1 MKSVDV
7 PDSKSGGE
15 IRAGSSPAAG
25 TKIKL
30 KEGLMLKKIQSFLM
44 TTMNGMTYGLF
55 ATLIV
60 GVIIDQIGKLS
71 GIPFLTN
78 PIYITL
84 GSLMGAGI
92 GLGVGLS
99 LKLQGLK
106 LVTAGIIGGIAT
118 SFRVTFTDGIQV
130 ATDAYKNGAVFP
142 VFNEPLTVYA
152 VVVTSLILM
161 RYILKKKTPID
172 ILLIPL
178 TSVFL
183 AIIFTLIYSAPI
195 GVIINGIAIFIDN
208 ATTIAP
214 LPMTIIISMAMGILL
229 TSPLSSA
236 AIAITIR
243 LGLNPAAIDPTSA
256 LGIAGGA
263 AFVGTSIQ
271 MLGFALQSRKDNSIG
286 MVLSIGFGTSML
298 QFKNILR
305 KPIIW
310 LPTILASGIAAPIIV
325 LLLQTKT
332 TFTGA
337 GMGTSGLV
345 GPLQT
350 LFAMDYSFNAFVS
363 IILTVVLGGILVY
376 AIDLVLRK
384 QGKIVDG
391 DFAISLDIV

>member
-1 MKSVDV
+1 
-7 PDSKSGGE
+7 
-15 IRAGSSPAAG
+15 
-25 TKIKL
+25 
-30 KEGLMLKKIQSFLM
+30 MLKKLQSFLM

-92 GLGVGLS
+92 GLGIGLS

-350 LFAMDYSFNAFVS
+350 LFAMDYSFNAFLS

>member
-350 LFAMDYSFNAFVS
+350 LFAMDYSFNAFLS

>member
-30 KEGLMLKKIQSFLM
+30 KEGLMLKKLQSFLM

-60 GVIIDQIGKLS
+60 GVIIDQLGKLS

-92 GLGVGLS
+92 GLGIGLS
-99 LKLQGLK
+99 LKLDGLK

-118 SFRVTFTDGIQV
+118 SFRVNFTSGIQV
-130 ATDAYKNGAVFP
+130 ATNAYKNGAVFP

-152 VVVTSLILM
+152 VVVSSLILM

-183 AIIFTLIYSAPI
+183 AIFFTLLYSAPI
-195 GVIINGIAIFIDN
+195 GFIINAIAIFIEG

-243 LGLNPAAIDPTSA
+243 LGLNPASLDPTSA

-271 MLGFALQSRKDNSIG
+271 MIGFAIQSRKDNSIG

-350 LFAMDYSFNAFVS
+350 LFAMDYSLNAFLS

-376 AIDLVLRK
+376 TIDLVLRK
-384 QGKIVDG
+384 QGKILDG

>member
-92 GLGVGLS
+92 GLGIGLS

-350 LFAMDYSFNAFVS
+350 LFAMDYSFNAFLS

>member
-30 KEGLMLKKIQSFLM
+30 KEGFMLKKLQSFLM

-92 GLGVGLS
+92 GLGIGLS

-350 LFAMDYSFNAFVS
+350 LFAMDYSFNAFLS

>member
-1 MKSVDV
+1 
-7 PDSKSGGE
+7 
-15 IRAGSSPAAG
+15 
-25 TKIKL
+25 
-30 KEGLMLKKIQSFLM
+30 MLKKIQSFLM

-92 GLGVGLS
+92 GLGIGLS

-172 ILLIPL
+172 ILLVPL
-178 TSVFL
+178 TAVVFSS
-183 AIIFTLIYSAPI
+183 ITTLIVSAPI
-195 GVIINGIAIFIDN
+195 FQVIEGIKLVVST
-208 ATTIAP
+208 ATETAP
-214 LPMTIIISMAMGILL
+214 LPMSIIIAMTMGVLL

-236 AIAITIR
+236 AIAITIS
-243 LGLNPAAIDPTSA
+243 LS
-256 LGIAGGA
+256 GIAGGA
-263 AFVGTSIQ
+263 AVIGTMIQ
-271 MLGFALQSRKDNSIG
+271 M
-286 MVLSIGFGTSML
+286 
-298 QFKNILR
+298 IL
-305 KPIIW
+305 
-310 LPTILASGIAAPIIV
+310 
-325 LLLQTKT
+325 
-332 TFTGA
+332 
-337 GMGTSGLV
+337 
-345 GPLQT
+345 
-350 LFAMDYSFNAFVS
+350 
-363 IILTVVLGGILVY
+363 
-376 AIDLVLRK
+376 
-384 QGKIVDG
+384 
-391 DFAISLDIV
+391 